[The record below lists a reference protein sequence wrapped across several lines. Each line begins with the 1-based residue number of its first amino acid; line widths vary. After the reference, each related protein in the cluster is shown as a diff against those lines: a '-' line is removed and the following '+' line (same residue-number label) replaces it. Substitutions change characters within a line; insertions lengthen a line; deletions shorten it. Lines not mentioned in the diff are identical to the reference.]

1 MSNYSG
7 SLDSLI
13 ANFETSNEHGF
24 TIPEVD
30 NMLKRFPDINTV
42 AFDEVLQFVDCT
54 VVGDDFLYN
63 HSDVLKALKAG
74 IEGIVNED
82 WCHYSG
88 MPSPEAYKLNR

>member
-30 NMLKRFPDINTV
+30 NMLKSFPDIDTV
-42 AFDEVLQFVDCT
+42 AFDEVLHYVDCT
-54 VVGDDFLYN
+54 VVGDDFLYH
-63 HSDVLKALKAG
+63 HSDVLKALK
-74 IEGIVNED
+74 
-82 WCHYSG
+82 SG
-88 MPSPEAYKLNR
+88 VESAEQFKIN